1 MCDFSLSGDK
11 STVNDPECVFG
22 CACGKCDLATYLQE
36 GCPSSL
42 EDNEFPY
49 LFPKRLSKVEFRM
62 FKSKLRKASQE
73 IVLKFASLDHNTISM
88 LKRKEFSI
96 DEVKN
101 YVLILGAAFNESI
114 YKREPLLLQERDKIE
129 RVKDFDSLFIILKR
143 YYSWFNYG
151 MIEALRGEFLFCGE
165 ETGSDERLNNYK
177 KDFHEYCRR
186 RTFECP
192 KSLFSNPHFEGFV
205 PLTLKVDD
213 DFNIYNLNRVEEFQL
228 SVSEILGLS
237 KYTLQL
243 CEVTDGCVT
252 VVFRIP
258 SWLRNEITVSNKQQQ
273 EQLMHIGVK
282 QLRVMMCT
290 LYEEVPFQ
298 VIPSI
303 SSAIP
308 LDVLYTICSL
318 SIFTELHLV

>member
-1 MCDFSLSGDK
+1 
-11 STVNDPECVFG
+11 
-22 CACGKCDLATYLQE
+22 
-36 GCPSSL
+36 
-42 EDNEFPY
+42 
-49 LFPKRLSKVEFRM
+49 M

-73 IVLKFASLDHNTISM
+73 IVLKFAALDRNTISM
-88 LKRKEFSI
+88 FKRKELPI

-101 YVLILGAAFNESI
+101 YVLILAAAFNESI
-114 YKREPLLLQERDKIE
+114 YKCEPLLLQERDKIE

-151 MIEALRGEFLFCGE
+151 MIEALRGEFFFHGE
-165 ETGSDERLNNYK
+165 ETGSDERLNKYK
-177 KDFHEYCRR
+177 KDFRDYCRR

-192 KSLFSNPHFEGFV
+192 KSLFSNPHSEGFV

-258 SWLRNEITVSNKQQQ
+258 NWLGNVITVSNKQQR
-273 EQLMHIGVK
+273 QLMCIGVK
-282 QLRVMMCT
+282 QLKVMMCT

-298 VIPSI
+298 VMPI
-303 SSAIP
+303 
-308 LDVLYTICSL
+308 
-318 SIFTELHLV
+318 